1 MVKDISSI
9 TGYCEKTIRTALIN
23 NRIYEQERKKRGYA
37 SISKVIAMLDYNTKE
52 ILQVFPSI
60 EAAYR
65 FLNKQSSGHIA

>member
-1 MVKDISSI
+1 MNKS
-9 TGYCEKTIRTALIN
+9 E
-23 NRIYEQERKKRGYA
+23 KKRGYA

>member
-1 MVKDISSI
+1 M
-9 TGYCEKTIRTALIN
+9 N

-37 SISKVIAMLDYNTKE
+37 SISKVIAMLDSNTKE

-65 FLNKQSSGHIA
+65 FLNKQSSGHIAQVCCGKRKSAYGYKWKYL

>member
-9 TGYCEKTIRTALIN
+9 TGYYKKTIRTALIN